1 MQGGLVDLAQRV
13 VELDREAAEVRGQML
28 RLLQSSGKDPDPPP
42 HPLRGA
48 LAQGQM
54 RPMRRERRRANLRS
68 WRSYK
73 ERPMGPS
80 EIMKTTGGRRSTI
93 GERLRGLRKKGLIT
107 RTAEGWSATAIS

>member
-1 MQGGLVDLAQRV
+1 MQGGLVDLAQRL

-28 RLLQSSGKDPDPPP
+28 RLLQSNGKDPDPPP
-42 HPLRGA
+42 DPLRGRTGPKSDAPHAARATKGESQVLA
-48 LAQGQM
+48 L
-54 RPMRRERRRANLRS
+54 L
-68 WRSYK
+68 K

-93 GERLRGLRKKGLIT
+93 RERLRGLRKKGLIT